1 MSVTFAGDEIVRN
14 GMTLFPFISVGFLIM
29 STFSILTVWLSA
41 YYFDQ
46 VRDLL
51 RNAIDFA
58 F

>member
-1 MSVTFAGDEIVRN
+1 MSVTFAADEIVRN

-29 STFSILTVWLSA
+29 STFAILTVWLSA

-46 VRDLL
+46 VRNLL
-51 RNAIDFA
+51 ESSTDFE